1 MDCPRWIERLT
12 NLKKLVQKMEIY
24 VGESGKQVKTKDID
38 LIEIAKH
45 DSSEHIQRLFELVI
59 AVFMQSPHKED
70 YIQTIM
76 RLDERSQQALV
87 VIVQNAIDE
96 RLADSIEGHSNNK
109 MVEHVQ
115 DLTNE
120 NELLKEE
127 LEDAHRTVDK
137 LKREVTDYQER
148 FEELED
154 ERQRK
159 VVSDSGNEQNRQ
171 ELDQLKSLNDH
182 LKQKLLHVMR

>member
-1 MDCPRWIERLT
+1 MNYQSDIEHALLEFASTFPPYDRAPLTQMSQFSSGLVFAHLLASVDHFPLSQRDLELECPRWIEKLT
-12 NLKKLVQKMEIY
+12 NLKKIVQKIESY
-24 VGESGKQVKTKDID
+24 VGEGNKLVSTKDID

-96 RLADSIEGHSNNK
+96 RLADSSEGGSQNK
-109 MVEHVQ
+109 LLEHLQ
-115 DLTNE
+115 ELTNE

-127 LEDAHRTVDK
+127 LEEITTA
-137 LKREVTDYQER
+137 
-148 FEELED
+148 
-154 ERQRK
+154 
-159 VVSDSGNEQNRQ
+159 S
-171 ELDQLKSLNDH
+171 
-182 LKQKLLHVMR
+182 